1 VRPDLVSFLDWFEH
15 TPVYFGWLVFF
26 AWYPMLTGLMW
37 ILTSLTYWWRRE
49 RRERVIPTPPDDAP
63 FVTVMIPVY
72 CEGQH
77 IEATLRSA
85 LTIDYPRYEILV
97 IDDASTDDT
106 FSRIRPFL
114 SGGKVRVVRKV
125 VNEGKAM
132 ALNDGLRCAR
142 GDILVIMDADA
153 RPDAAIL
160 RWMVPHFASPRVGA
174 VTGNPR
180 VANRRT
186 LLARLQAIEFTS
198 IVSLQKRAQRVWGR
212 ILTVSGVV
220 GAFHRRA
227 LEDVDLFS
235 PEMATEDIDV
245 SWKLQLRAWDIR
257 YEPHAVVWMQVP
269 ERWGDLWK
277 QRRRWSLGLAQVLRR
292 HGPRFLAW
300 RARRFWPVLAE
311 AVVSIFWGF
320 SFVILTSVWI
330 LSYAVGYPPVGAS
343 PIPNWWGMSM
353 ATVCLGQL
361 LTGVLLDRR
370 YDRELGRSYAVA
382 VFYPLVYWMFLAI
395 VTVRSTPSGLIRGPG
410 REGTRW
416 KTRRD

>member
-1 VRPDLVSFLDWFEH
+1 MRPDIVSFLDWFEH
-15 TPVYFGWLVFF
+15 TPIYFGWLVFF

-37 ILTSLTYWWRRE
+37 IFTSLTYWWARE
-49 RRERVIPTPPDDAP
+49 RKGRPLPPLPESPP
-63 FVTVMIPVY
+63 FITVMVPVY
-72 CEGQH
+72 SEGLH
-77 IEATLRSA
+77 IEDTIRAA
-85 LTIDYPRYEILV
+85 LAIDYPQFEVLV
-97 IDDASTDDT
+97 VDDASEDDT
-106 FSRIRPFL
+106 LSRLRPFL
-114 SGGKVRVVRKV
+114 NGKVRLVRKL

-142 GDILVIMDADA
+142 GDVIVIIDADA
-153 RPDAAIL
+153 IPDPNLL
-160 RWMVPHFASPRVGA
+160 RWIAPHFLSSRVGA

-180 VANRRT
+180 VRNRRT
-186 LLARLQAIEFTS
+186 LLARLQAIEFSS

-227 LEDVDLFS
+227 LEDVGMFS
-235 PEMATEDIDV
+235 PDMATEDIDV

-257 YEPHAVVWMQVP
+257 YEPGAVVWMQVP

-277 QRRRWSLGLAQVLRR
+277 QRRRWSRGLGQVLRR
-292 HGPRFLAW
+292 HGRQMLAW
-300 RARRFWPVLAE
+300 RSRRFWPVLAE
-311 AVVSIFWGF
+311 SVFSIFWGY

-370 YDRELGRSYAVA
+370 YDYHLGRSYAVA
-382 VFYPLVYWMFLAI
+382 IFYPLMYWMFLAI
-395 VTVRSTPSGLIRGPG
+395 VTVRSTP
-410 REGTRW
+410 EGFFRAPQRKGTQW

>member
-1 VRPDLVSFLDWFEH
+1 MRPDIISFLDWFEH
-15 TPVYFGWLVFF
+15 TPIYFGWLVFF

-37 ILTSLTYWWRRE
+37 IFTALTYWWARE
-49 RRERVIPTPPDDAP
+49 RKGRPLPPLPENPP
-63 FVTVMIPVY
+63 FITVMIPVY
-72 CEGQH
+72 SEGLH
-77 IEATLRSA
+77 IEDTVRAA
-85 LTIDYPRYEILV
+85 LVIDYPQFEVLV
-97 IDDASTDDT
+97 VDDASEDDT
-106 FSRIRPFL
+106 LSRLRPL
-114 SGGKVRVVRKV
+114 LNGKVRLVRKL

-142 GDILVIMDADA
+142 GDVIVIIDADA
-153 RPDAAIL
+153 IPDPNLL
-160 RWMVPHFASPRVGA
+160 RWIAPHFLSSRVGA

-180 VANRRT
+180 VRNRRT
-186 LLARLQAIEFTS
+186 LLARLQAIEFSS

-227 LEDVDLFS
+227 LEDVGMFS
-235 PEMATEDIDV
+235 PDMATEDIDM

-257 YEPHAVVWMQVP
+257 YEPGAVVWMQVP
-269 ERWGDLWK
+269 ERWGDLWR
-277 QRRRWSLGLAQVLRR
+277 QRRRWSRGLGQVLRR
-292 HGPRFLAW
+292 HGRRMLAW
-300 RARRFWPVLAE
+300 RSRRFWPVLAE
-311 AVVSIFWGF
+311 SVFSIFWGY

-370 YDRELGRSYAVA
+370 YDYHLGRSYAVA
-382 VFYPLVYWMFLAI
+382 IFYPLMYWMFLAI
-395 VTVRSTPSGLIRGPG
+395 VTVRSTP
-410 REGTRW
+410 EGFFRAPQRKGTQW